1 MAATIYN
8 TAETTDTEF
17 GLVDETFMIVTGISS
32 QYNVKESVIMNA
44 EGDPVTVSF
53 SGKTADI
60 KFDGYTNGSTDMEI
74 CNVLTTINT
83 VSKFGFTAGTILIK
97 SISESSAQGEFKKIS
112 VSATA
117 YESVMTLRA

>member
-8 TAETTDTEF
+8 TTETADTEF
-17 GLVDETFMIVTGISS
+17 GLVDETFMIVTGMSI

-44 EGDPVTVSF
+44 VGDPVSVSF
-53 SGKTADI
+53 SGKTADV
-60 KFDGYTNGSTDMEI
+60 KFDGYTNGSADMEI

-97 SISESSAQGEFKKIS
+97 SISESASQGEFKKIS

-117 YESVMTLRA
+117 YESVMTLRV